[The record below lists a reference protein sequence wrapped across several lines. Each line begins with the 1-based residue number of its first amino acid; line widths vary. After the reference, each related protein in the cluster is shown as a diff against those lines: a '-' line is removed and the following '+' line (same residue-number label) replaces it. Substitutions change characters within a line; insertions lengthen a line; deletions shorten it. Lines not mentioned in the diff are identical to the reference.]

1 MLEVYVII
9 SLAAAGYLFNSMGNS
24 VKQNKKE
31 VNRFEMPS
39 MTNIYD
45 SQYSKK
51 ADDTERMI
59 AERAYKQALKPKKT
73 NRIMSLNGE
82 LVDEDNF
89 KHNNMEP
96 YFGGHI
102 RQNMDAD
109 RNRAILENYTGVSD
123 IPKQKCEVKS
133 FSDQNKNTTNVYG
146 APNMSDYYKD
156 RIEAPKLRNNE
167 VPIEQI
173 RVGPGLN
180 LGYTAAPKGG
190 FQQFEDGEIARA
202 GEKCVNELRVKNNP
216 KETYAART
224 LDGIKAKLP
233 GDVGKVSKNQVE
245 RFYEQTPDM
254 YLKTTAA
261 TLKPMN
267 IPDFDVKAT
276 NRLDTS
282 KEYMGTAKTVDRR
295 QVDPDVKD
303 TTRQQ
308 LESGGIRNAVL
319 SILGLGNKD
328 DYGKSNVIVYN
339 NERDLTST
347 RTYQGNVTSLIKAII
362 APIEDMIKVTKKQEY
377 VDNPR
382 HFGQISAQMP
392 EKTTLAPSDNMRTT
406 IKETNIHESING
418 NLKGPGKL
426 TIWDPTDTA
435 RTTIAE
441 TLIHDETGRGTLTGP
456 KELYVYDPDEIAKTT
471 IRETLKDVDYTA
483 NMGGSNKKTKMYNE
497 DDARTTMKETTID
510 TNYEGHPSTLA
521 KGDAYDFIDVD
532 ARTTQKQ
539 FISDN
544 DYYGSVGHDKGEGY
558 ITNEHEA
565 KTTQKQFISDR
576 DHYGVAKGKDT
587 KQMSYEEYE
596 NAHIDERKETT
607 LFDREPTTQG
617 SKEFNDYV
625 NLFVKKEECKTEREF
640 SNIDKVYGDIPSL
653 TDRTITKTRLAM
665 DLNINDR
672 LDPDLLKAY
681 RDNPYTQR
689 LDSVA

>member
-1 MLEVYVII
+1 
-9 SLAAAGYLFNSMGNS
+9 
-24 VKQNKKE
+24 
-31 VNRFEMPS
+31 
-39 MTNIYD
+39 
-45 SQYSKK
+45 
-51 ADDTERMI
+51 
-59 AERAYKQALKPKKT
+59 
-73 NRIMSLNGE
+73 
-82 LVDEDNF
+82 
-89 KHNNMEP
+89 
-96 YFGGHI
+96 
-102 RQNMDAD
+102 
-109 RNRAILENYTGVSD
+109 
-123 IPKQKCEVKS
+123 
-133 FSDQNKNTTNVYG
+133 
-146 APNMSDYYKD
+146 
-156 RIEAPKLRNNE
+156 
-167 VPIEQI
+167 
-173 RVGPGLN
+173 
-180 LGYTAAPKGG
+180 
-190 FQQFEDGEIARA
+190 
-202 GEKCVNELRVKNNP
+202 
-216 KETYAART
+216 
-224 LDGIKAKLP
+224 
-233 GDVGKVSKNQVE
+233 
-245 RFYEQTPDM
+245 
-254 YLKTTAA
+254 
-261 TLKPMN
+261 MN

-276 NRLDTS
+276 NRLDTT
-282 KEYMGTAKTVDRR
+282 KEYIGSAKTVDRR
-295 QVDPDVKD
+295 KVDPGVKD

-392 EKTTLAPSDNMRTT
+392 EKNTMAPSDNMRTT
-406 IKETNIHESING
+406 IKETNIHETANANLKGPGKITIWDSTDTARTTIAETNIHESING

-441 TLIHDETGRGTLTGP
+441 TLIHDETGRGTLTGA
-456 KELYVYDPDEIAKTT
+456 KELYVYDPDEIAKKT
-471 IRETLKDVDYTA
+471 IRETLNEVDYTA
-483 NMGGSNKKTKMYNE
+483 NMGASNKKTRVYNE
-497 DDARTTMKETTID
+497 DDARTTIKETTID
-510 TNYEGHPSTLA
+510 TNYDGHPSTLA

-544 DYYGSVGHDKGEGY
+544 DYYGGVGHDKGEGY

-596 NAHIDERKETT
+596 NAHIDERKEVT
-607 LFDREPTTQG
+607 LFDRDPTAQG
-617 SKEFNDYV
+617 SKEFNDYM

-640 SNIDKVYGDIPSL
+640 SNIDKVYGDIPTL

-665 DLNINDR
+665 DLNISDR